1 MMSATTTKT
10 KRPQTR
16 RRGEEAASERIEM
29 RVAPRDKR
37 KVVLAAKKYRESASA
52 FLMSAALHE
61 IERRERESESI
72 KLSQRDQRTFV
83 QALLDP
89 AHINK
94 SLLAAARAY
103 REDFALEPAGP

>member
-1 MMSATTTKT
+1 MSATTTKT

-29 RVAPRDKR
+29 RVAPSDKR
-37 KVVLAAKKYRESASA
+37 KVVLAAKKYGESASA
-52 FLMSAALHE
+52 FLMAAALHE
-61 IERRERESESI
+61 IKRRERERESI
-72 KLSQRDQRTFV
+72 KLSQHDQRTFV

-89 AHINK
+89 AHVNK

-103 REDFALEPAGP
+103 REEFALEPAGP